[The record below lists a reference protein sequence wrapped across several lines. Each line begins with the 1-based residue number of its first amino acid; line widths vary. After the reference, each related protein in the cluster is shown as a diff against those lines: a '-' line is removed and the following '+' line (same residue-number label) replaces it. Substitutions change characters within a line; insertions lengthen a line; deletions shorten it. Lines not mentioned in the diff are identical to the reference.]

1 MAGSI
6 RFMQYILTGVLF
18 LLSICSD
25 CRIQK
30 NRQAAGI
37 EMEIQSLQGAPLIKA
52 GVGVP
57 FLIKVKV
64 FGENGRSN
72 EPKIEG
78 IFAQRVGIQM
88 QSVNGFSTTTY
99 TYKALINDPGE
110 FDIGPAIMQTA
121 SGMIES
127 DRIRLSVVEEENISV
142 QRSKKVDQ
150 TQKTVFAQLWVDE
163 SEVYV
168 DQSIRLTLRC
178 YFLNSVSLHSIIK
191 PAVSWLDITD
201 MHEPIEGTEQ
211 IGSTLYH
218 YIEWQWNAYPKQAG
232 NFVIPA
238 FGINAEIDTHT
249 QNSGLFSHM
258 PLFFAGFMNEQVQIH
273 SNGVSIKVREL
284 SAEAKKIGLVGDF
297 SALSMHIDPAEIMQE
312 KAAVLKL
319 VLKGK
324 SGVERVGKPTLCD
337 MPSSLRWYYSK
348 ESVKALDADGYVT
361 KEWEFVLH
369 PLDAGIFVIPA
380 QKIVYFDTALEKIRM
395 LKTDAVTLKVEPSVI
410 SSTTQNNLSASQ
422 SEKVNEKIE
431 QRDTVLVWHDSYKP
445 IHSREPFSWGIF
457 WMLCVIIWMTFFY
470 QSTVR
475 AVCSFAFKSRFLQ
488 KNILFL
494 RAFTSL
500 KHAQRK
506 NDPSRVYYIFEKL
519 YKEIGWENAFQ
530 KDRDQQSLELLFF
543 SHNHQLYEEWNQFI
557 QEAMYYT
564 FGGKRSSYETII
576 FFKHAQRWLYRIRK
590 GK

>member
-1 MAGSI
+1 MAGNI
-6 RFMQYILTGVLF
+6 RFMHYISTGVLF

-37 EMEIQSLQGAPLIKA
+37 EMELQSLQGAPLIEA

-64 FGENGRSN
+64 SGENGRSN

-99 TYKALINDPGE
+99 TYKALINEPGE
-110 FDIGPAIMQTA
+110 FDIGPAIMQTP
-121 SGMIES
+121 SGIIES
-127 DRIRLSVVEEENISV
+127 SRIRLSVVEEENIST

-168 DQSIRLTLRC
+168 NQCITLTLRC

-191 PAVSWLDITD
+191 PVVSWLDIAD
-201 MHEPIEGTEQ
+201 MHKPVEGTEQ
-211 IGSTLYH
+211 IGSALYH
-218 YIEWQWNAYPKQAG
+218 YIEWQWNAYPKEAG
-232 NFVIPA
+232 DFVVPA

-297 SALSMHIDPAEIMQE
+297 SALSMHIDPTEIAQE

-337 MPSSLRWYYSK
+337 MPQSIRWYYSK
-348 ESVKALDADGYVT
+348 ESVKGLDADGYVI
-361 KEWEFVLH
+361 KEWEFVLQ
-369 PLDAGIFVIPA
+369 PLDAGNFIIPA
-380 QKIVYFDTALEKIRM
+380 QKIVYFDTMLEKIRM
-395 LKTDAVTLKVEPSVI
+395 LKTDTVTLKVNPSTV
-410 SSTTQNNLSASQ
+410 SSAIKNNVSTSQ
-422 SEKVNEKIE
+422 QEKVNQKSE
-431 QRDTVLVWHDSYKP
+431 QKDTVFIWQDSYRP

-457 WMLCVIIWMTFFY
+457 WMLCVMIWMAFFY
-470 QSTVR
+470 QSMVQ
-475 AVCSFAFKSRFLQ
+475 ALYSFVFKSRFLQ
-488 KNILFL
+488 KNILVF
-494 RAFTSL
+494 RALIFL

-519 YKEIGWENAFQ
+519 YKEISCKSALQ
-530 KDRDQQSLELLFF
+530 RDKKEQSLELLFV
-543 SHNHQLYEEWNQFI
+543 SYNNHLDEEWSQFI

-576 FFKHAQRWLYRIRK
+576 FFKHAQRWLHRIRK